1 MMAVSVKAQTEQVMN
16 PSSEITR
23 LLWSWQHVFWVF
35 MKDEEEKKGRQEN
48 GGNSRSTARIK
59 GKYARFGTLLCGSGM
74 RARNLCE
81 WGGGSADGSAL
92 SRVH

>member
-1 MMAVSVKAQTEQVMN
+1 
-16 PSSEITR
+16 
-23 LLWSWQHVFWVF
+23 
-35 MKDEEEKKGRQEN
+35 MKVEGGWGKKKIRRQEN

-92 SRVH
+92 SPADSRELGSDFR